1 MDGYYRIDVKEIF
14 ICDLGAFETWLEY
27 SKLMAFKRV
36 YYVLSKKKISF
47 RVLFKSFCF
56 FILGIPKRFLDLLF
70 YFLYKNKASFREG
83 LDVLYYHSYYELRY
97 AKIEVLNGEITLN
110 CNDLGKIMGRV
121 LNKHNSEKVISLIL
135 SLKDASS
142 DFSKYELE
150 NSEYVKMISGGIV
163 TKEGTSVKMPHYLHE
178 EKGHILHASSN
189 IGINLD
195 NSQFSDVSMGSLI
208 KKGAKNPGTI
218 FSADGKISFL
228 TKNHKLIPTFEMS
241 ALKFNH
247 LEIFDLSSERYK
259 YIYNKD
265 LIYKSIM
272 LSYLGYVDNILA
284 KELVANYY
292 VNALNCATLEDIINE
307 INNHKND
314 F

>member
-1 MDGYYRIDVKEIF
+1 
-14 ICDLGAFETWLEY
+14 
-27 SKLMAFKRV
+27 MAFKRV
-36 YYVLSKKKISF
+36 YYVLSKKKINF

-56 FILGIPKRFLDLLF
+56 FILGIPKRFLDLLV
-70 YFLYKNKASFREG
+70 YFLYKNKAGFREG
-83 LDVLYYHSYYELRY
+83 LDVLYYHSYYQLRY

-110 CNDLGKIMGRV
+110 CNDLTKLISKV
-121 LNKHNSEKVISLIL
+121 LNKHNSEKVVNLIL

-178 EKGHILHASSN
+178 EKGYILHASSN
-189 IGINLD
+189 IDVNLD
-195 NSQFSDVSMGSLI
+195 SSQFSDVSMGSLI

-218 FSADGKISFL
+218 FSENAKISFL
-228 TKNHKLIPTFEMS
+228 TRNHKLIPTFEMS

-247 LEIFDLSSERYK
+247 LEIFDLSNERYK

-272 LSYLGYVDNILA
+272 LSYLGYVDNNLA
-284 KELVANYY
+284 KELLANYY
-292 VNALNCATLEDIINE
+292 TNALNCATLEDIINE
-307 INNHKND
+307 INSHKND